1 MIKHFRIKNNF
12 LLSGLFFL
20 VTLFSVGSSLVSCSD
35 SEKIVTQTEE
45 KIVYVDGN
53 WMVVAS
59 KEVTVMTGESV
70 TLNVSVGGEEELKPE
85 YTCTSKDANIA
96 TVAVSEDN
104 NSIIITGV
112 ADGSTAISIECP
124 TNTKPLVATIPVTV
138 KQNAIR
144 ILAIGNSFSQ
154 DAVEQY
160 LHELAEAEGIS
171 TIIGNMFIGGCSL
184 ERHVKNARE
193 NAPAY
198 AYRKIGTDGK
208 KREKGKMSLEMVLAD
223 EDWDYVSLQ
232 QASTFSGMYETY
244 EASLPE
250 LIEYVKAR
258 LPKKTKLMLHQT
270 WAYASTSNHGG
281 FKNYNRDQLTMY
293 HAIVDAVKK
302 AGKAY
307 KIKMIIPTGTAI
319 QNARTSFI
327 GDHMNRDGHHLDVKV
342 GRYTAAC
349 TWFERIFKRNVIGN
363 PYAPESLD
371 EARKA
376 VAQKAAHAAVKH
388 PYKVTDLSERR

>member
-1 MIKHFRIKNNF
+1 MKQY
-12 LLSGLFFL
+12 
-20 VTLFSVGSSLVSCSD
+20 
-35 SEKIVTQTEE
+35 KIVV
-45 KIVYVDGN
+45 ICMCILLLLAGGVY
-53 WMVVAS
+53 AQQ
-59 KEVTVMTGESV
+59 KTV
-70 TLNVSVGGEEELKPE
+70 
-85 YTCTSKDANIA
+85 
-96 TVAVSEDN
+96 
-104 NSIIITGV
+104 
-112 ADGSTAISIECP
+112 
-124 TNTKPLVATIPVTV
+124 
-138 KQNAIR
+138 R

-171 TIIGNMFIGGCSL
+171 TIIGNMFIGGCTL
-184 ERHVKNARE
+184 ERHVKNARD

-208 KREKGKMSLEMVLAD
+208 KREKGKMSLETVLAD

-232 QASTFSGMYETY
+232 QASPFSGMYETY

-270 WAYASTSNHGG
+270 WAYASTSRHSG
-281 FKNYNRDQLTMY
+281 FKNYNCNQLTMY
-293 HAIVDAVKK
+293 QAIADAVKK
-302 AGKAY
+302 AAKAN
-307 KIKMIIPTGTAI
+307 KIKIVIPSGTAI

-327 GDHMNRDGHHLDVKV
+327 GDHLNRDGYHLDVKI

-349 TWFERIFKRNVIGN
+349 TWFERIFKHNVVGN
-363 PYAPESLD
+363 PYAPEGLD
-371 EARKA
+371 EVRKA

-388 PYKVTDLSERR
+388 PYKVTDLSITN

>member
-1 MIKHFRIKNNF
+1 MKQY
-12 LLSGLFFL
+12 
-20 VTLFSVGSSLVSCSD
+20 
-35 SEKIVTQTEE
+35 KIVV
-45 KIVYVDGN
+45 ICMCILLLLAGGVY
-53 WMVVAS
+53 AQQ
-59 KEVTVMTGESV
+59 KTV
-70 TLNVSVGGEEELKPE
+70 
-85 YTCTSKDANIA
+85 
-96 TVAVSEDN
+96 
-104 NSIIITGV
+104 
-112 ADGSTAISIECP
+112 
-124 TNTKPLVATIPVTV
+124 
-138 KQNAIR
+138 R

-184 ERHVKNARE
+184 ERHVKNARD

-198 AYRKIGTDGK
+198 AYRRIGTDGK
-208 KREKGKMSLEMVLAD
+208 KREKGKMSLEAVLAD

-232 QASTFSGMYETY
+232 QASPFSGMYETY

-270 WAYASTSNHGG
+270 WAYASTSKHSG
-281 FKNYNRDQLTMY
+281 FKNYNCNQLTMY
-293 HAIVDAVKK
+293 QAIADAVKK
-302 AGKAY
+302 AAKAN
-307 KIKMIIPTGTAI
+307 KIKIVIPSGTAI

-327 GDHMNRDGHHLDVKV
+327 GDHLNRDGYHLDVKI

-349 TWFERIFKRNVIGN
+349 TWFERIFKHNVIGN
-363 PYAPESLD
+363 PYTPEGLD

-388 PYKVTDLSERR
+388 PYKVTDLSITN

>member
-1 MIKHFRIKNNF
+1 MKQY
-12 LLSGLFFL
+12 
-20 VTLFSVGSSLVSCSD
+20 
-35 SEKIVTQTEE
+35 KIVVICMCILLLLAGGTYAQQ
-45 KIVYVDGN
+45 K
-53 WMVVAS
+53 
-59 KEVTVMTGESV
+59 TV
-70 TLNVSVGGEEELKPE
+70 
-85 YTCTSKDANIA
+85 
-96 TVAVSEDN
+96 
-104 NSIIITGV
+104 
-112 ADGSTAISIECP
+112 
-124 TNTKPLVATIPVTV
+124 
-138 KQNAIR
+138 R

-184 ERHVKNARE
+184 ERHVKNARD

-208 KREKGKMSLEMVLAD
+208 KREKGKMSLETVLAD

-232 QASTFSGMYETY
+232 QASPFSGMYETY

-270 WAYASTSNHGG
+270 WAYASTSKHSG
-281 FKNYNRDQLTMY
+281 FKNYNCNQLTMY
-293 HAIVDAVKK
+293 QAIANAVKK
-302 AGKAY
+302 AAKAN
-307 KIKMIIPTGTAI
+307 KIKIVIPSGTAI

-327 GDHMNRDGHHLDVKV
+327 GDHLNRDGYHLDVKI

-349 TWFERIFKRNVIGN
+349 TWFERIFKHNVVGN
-363 PYAPESLD
+363 PYTPEGLD

-388 PYKVTDLSERR
+388 PYKVTDLSITN

>member
-1 MIKHFRIKNNF
+1 MKQY
-12 LLSGLFFL
+12 
-20 VTLFSVGSSLVSCSD
+20 
-35 SEKIVTQTEE
+35 KIVV
-45 KIVYVDGN
+45 ICMCILLLLAGGVY
-53 WMVVAS
+53 AQQ
-59 KEVTVMTGESV
+59 KTV
-70 TLNVSVGGEEELKPE
+70 
-85 YTCTSKDANIA
+85 
-96 TVAVSEDN
+96 
-104 NSIIITGV
+104 
-112 ADGSTAISIECP
+112 
-124 TNTKPLVATIPVTV
+124 
-138 KQNAIR
+138 R

-184 ERHVKNARE
+184 ERHVKNARD

-208 KREKGKMSLEMVLAD
+208 KREKGKMSLETVLAD

-232 QASTFSGMYETY
+232 QASPFSGMYETY

-270 WAYASTSNHGG
+270 RAYASTSRHSG
-281 FKNYNRDQLTMY
+281 FKNYNCNQLTMY
-293 HAIVDAVKK
+293 QAIADAVKK
-302 AGKAY
+302 AAKAN
-307 KIKMIIPTGTAI
+307 KIKIVIPSGTAI

-327 GDHMNRDGHHLDVKV
+327 GDHLNRDGYHLDVKI

-349 TWFERIFKRNVIGN
+349 TWFERIFKHNVVGN
-363 PYAPESLD
+363 PYAPEGLD

-388 PYKVTDLSERR
+388 PYKVTELSITN

>member
-1 MIKHFRIKNNF
+1 MKQY
-12 LLSGLFFL
+12 
-20 VTLFSVGSSLVSCSD
+20 
-35 SEKIVTQTEE
+35 KIVV
-45 KIVYVDGN
+45 ICMCILLLLAGGVY
-53 WMVVAS
+53 AQQ
-59 KEVTVMTGESV
+59 KTV
-70 TLNVSVGGEEELKPE
+70 
-85 YTCTSKDANIA
+85 
-96 TVAVSEDN
+96 
-104 NSIIITGV
+104 
-112 ADGSTAISIECP
+112 
-124 TNTKPLVATIPVTV
+124 
-138 KQNAIR
+138 R

-184 ERHVKNARE
+184 ERHVKNARD

-208 KREKGKMSLEMVLAD
+208 KREKGKMSLETVLAD
-223 EDWDYVSLQ
+223 EAWDYVSLQ
-232 QASTFSGMYETY
+232 QASPFSGMYETY

-270 WAYASTSNHGG
+270 WAYASTSRHSG
-281 FKNYNRDQLTMY
+281 FKNYNCNQLTMY
-293 HAIVDAVKK
+293 QAIADAVKK
-302 AGKAY
+302 AAKAN
-307 KIKMIIPTGTAI
+307 KIKIVIPSGTAI

-327 GDHMNRDGHHLDVKV
+327 GDHLNRDGYHLDVKI

-349 TWFERIFKRNVIGN
+349 TWFERIFKHNVVGN
-363 PYAPESLD
+363 PYTPEGLD

-388 PYKVTDLSERR
+388 PYKVTDLSITN

>member
-1 MIKHFRIKNNF
+1 MKQY
-12 LLSGLFFL
+12 
-20 VTLFSVGSSLVSCSD
+20 
-35 SEKIVTQTEE
+35 KIVV
-45 KIVYVDGN
+45 ICMCILLLLAGGVY
-53 WMVVAS
+53 AQQ
-59 KEVTVMTGESV
+59 KTV
-70 TLNVSVGGEEELKPE
+70 
-85 YTCTSKDANIA
+85 
-96 TVAVSEDN
+96 
-104 NSIIITGV
+104 
-112 ADGSTAISIECP
+112 
-124 TNTKPLVATIPVTV
+124 
-138 KQNAIR
+138 R

-184 ERHVKNARE
+184 ERHVKNARD

-208 KREKGKMSLEMVLAD
+208 KREKGKMSLETVLAD

-232 QASTFSGMYETY
+232 QASPFSGMYETY

-270 WAYASTSNHGG
+270 WAYASTSRHSG
-281 FKNYNRDQLTMY
+281 FKNYNCNQLTMY
-293 HAIVDAVKK
+293 QAIADAVKK
-302 AGKAY
+302 AAKAN
-307 KIKMIIPTGTAI
+307 KIKIVIPSGTAI

-327 GDHMNRDGHHLDVKV
+327 GDHLNRDGYHLDVKI

-349 TWFERIFKRNVIGN
+349 TWFERIFKHNVVGN
-363 PYAPESLD
+363 PYTPEGLD

-388 PYKVTDLSERR
+388 PYKVTDLSITN

>member
-1 MIKHFRIKNNF
+1 MKQY
-12 LLSGLFFL
+12 
-20 VTLFSVGSSLVSCSD
+20 
-35 SEKIVTQTEE
+35 KIVV
-45 KIVYVDGN
+45 ICMCILLLLAGGVY
-53 WMVVAS
+53 AQQ
-59 KEVTVMTGESV
+59 KTV
-70 TLNVSVGGEEELKPE
+70 
-85 YTCTSKDANIA
+85 
-96 TVAVSEDN
+96 
-104 NSIIITGV
+104 
-112 ADGSTAISIECP
+112 
-124 TNTKPLVATIPVTV
+124 
-138 KQNAIR
+138 R

-232 QASTFSGMYETY
+232 QASPFSGMYETY

-270 WAYASTSNHGG
+270 WAYASTSKHSG
-281 FKNYNRDQLTMY
+281 FKNYNCNQLTMY
-293 HAIVDAVKK
+293 QAIANAVKK
-302 AGKAY
+302 AAKAN
-307 KIKMIIPTGTAI
+307 KIKIVIPSGTAI

-327 GDHMNRDGHHLDVKV
+327 GDHLNRDGYHLDVKI

-349 TWFERIFKRNVIGN
+349 TWFERIFKHNVVGN
-363 PYAPESLD
+363 PYAPEGLD

-388 PYKVTDLSERR
+388 PYKVTELSITN

>member
-1 MIKHFRIKNNF
+1 MKQY
-12 LLSGLFFL
+12 
-20 VTLFSVGSSLVSCSD
+20 
-35 SEKIVTQTEE
+35 KIVV
-45 KIVYVDGN
+45 ICMCILLLLAGGVY
-53 WMVVAS
+53 AQQ
-59 KEVTVMTGESV
+59 KTV
-70 TLNVSVGGEEELKPE
+70 
-85 YTCTSKDANIA
+85 
-96 TVAVSEDN
+96 
-104 NSIIITGV
+104 
-112 ADGSTAISIECP
+112 
-124 TNTKPLVATIPVTV
+124 
-138 KQNAIR
+138 R

-184 ERHVKNARE
+184 ERHVKNARD

-208 KREKGKMSLEMVLAD
+208 KREKGKMSLEAVLAD
-223 EDWDYVSLQ
+223 EAWDYVSLQ
-232 QASTFSGMYETY
+232 QASPFSGMYETY

-270 WAYASTSNHGG
+270 WAYASTSRHSG
-281 FKNYNRDQLTMY
+281 FKNYNCNQLTMY
-293 HAIVDAVKK
+293 QAIADAVKK
-302 AGKAY
+302 AAKAN
-307 KIKMIIPTGTAI
+307 KIKIVIPSGTAI

-327 GDHMNRDGHHLDVKV
+327 GDHLNRDGYHLDVKI

-349 TWFERIFKRNVIGN
+349 TWFERIFKHNVVGN
-363 PYAPESLD
+363 PYAPEGLD

-388 PYKVTDLSERR
+388 PYKVTDLSITN

>member
-1 MIKHFRIKNNF
+1 MKQY
-12 LLSGLFFL
+12 
-20 VTLFSVGSSLVSCSD
+20 
-35 SEKIVTQTEE
+35 KIVV
-45 KIVYVDGN
+45 ICMCILLLLAGGVY
-53 WMVVAS
+53 AQQ
-59 KEVTVMTGESV
+59 KTV
-70 TLNVSVGGEEELKPE
+70 
-85 YTCTSKDANIA
+85 
-96 TVAVSEDN
+96 
-104 NSIIITGV
+104 
-112 ADGSTAISIECP
+112 
-124 TNTKPLVATIPVTV
+124 
-138 KQNAIR
+138 R

-184 ERHVKNARE
+184 ERHVKNARD

-208 KREKGKMSLEMVLAD
+208 KREKGKMSLETVLAD

-232 QASTFSGMYETY
+232 QASPFSGMYETY

-250 LIEYVKAR
+250 LLEYVKAR

-270 WAYASTSNHGG
+270 WAYASTSRHSG
-281 FKNYNRDQLTMY
+281 FKNYNCNQLTMY
-293 HAIVDAVKK
+293 QAIADAVKK
-302 AGKAY
+302 AAKAN
-307 KIKMIIPTGTAI
+307 KIKIVIPSGTAI

-327 GDHMNRDGHHLDVKV
+327 GDHLNRDGYHLDVKI

-349 TWFERIFKRNVIGN
+349 TWFERIFKHNVVGN
-363 PYAPESLD
+363 PYTPEGLD

-388 PYKVTDLSERR
+388 PYKVTDLSITN

>member
-1 MIKHFRIKNNF
+1 MKQY
-12 LLSGLFFL
+12 
-20 VTLFSVGSSLVSCSD
+20 
-35 SEKIVTQTEE
+35 KIVA
-45 KIVYVDGN
+45 ICMCILLLLAGGVY
-53 WMVVAS
+53 AQQ
-59 KEVTVMTGESV
+59 KTV
-70 TLNVSVGGEEELKPE
+70 
-85 YTCTSKDANIA
+85 
-96 TVAVSEDN
+96 
-104 NSIIITGV
+104 
-112 ADGSTAISIECP
+112 
-124 TNTKPLVATIPVTV
+124 
-138 KQNAIR
+138 R

-184 ERHVKNARE
+184 ERHVKNARD

-208 KREKGKMSLEMVLAD
+208 KREKGKMSLEAVLAD
-223 EDWDYVSLQ
+223 EAWDYVSLQ
-232 QASTFSGMYETY
+232 QASPFSGMYETY

-270 WAYASTSNHGG
+270 WAYASTSKHSG
-281 FKNYNRDQLTMY
+281 FKNYNCNQLTMY
-293 HAIVDAVKK
+293 QAIADAVKK
-302 AGKAY
+302 AAKAN
-307 KIKMIIPTGTAI
+307 KIKIVIPSGTAI

-327 GDHMNRDGHHLDVKV
+327 GDHLNRDGYHLDVKI

-349 TWFERIFKRNVIGN
+349 TWFERIFKHNVVGN
-363 PYAPESLD
+363 PYAPEGLD
-371 EARKA
+371 EVRKA

-388 PYKVTDLSERR
+388 PYKVTELSITN

>member
-1 MIKHFRIKNNF
+1 MKQY
-12 LLSGLFFL
+12 
-20 VTLFSVGSSLVSCSD
+20 
-35 SEKIVTQTEE
+35 KIVV
-45 KIVYVDGN
+45 ICMCILLLLAGGVY
-53 WMVVAS
+53 AQQ
-59 KEVTVMTGESV
+59 KTV
-70 TLNVSVGGEEELKPE
+70 
-85 YTCTSKDANIA
+85 
-96 TVAVSEDN
+96 
-104 NSIIITGV
+104 
-112 ADGSTAISIECP
+112 
-124 TNTKPLVATIPVTV
+124 
-138 KQNAIR
+138 R

-184 ERHVKNARE
+184 ERHVKNARD

-208 KREKGKMSLEMVLAD
+208 KREKGKMSLEAVLAD

-232 QASTFSGMYETY
+232 QASPFSGMYETY

-270 WAYASTSNHGG
+270 WAYASTSKHSG
-281 FKNYNRDQLTMY
+281 FKNYNCNQLTMY
-293 HAIVDAVKK
+293 QAIADAVKK
-302 AGKAY
+302 AAKVN
-307 KIKMIIPTGTAI
+307 KIKIVIPSGTAI

-327 GDHMNRDGHHLDVKV
+327 GDHLNRDGYHLDVKV

-349 TWFERIFKRNVIGN
+349 TWFERIFKHNVVGN
-363 PYAPESLD
+363 PYAPEGLD

-388 PYKVTDLSERR
+388 PYKVTDLFITN

>member
-1 MIKHFRIKNNF
+1 MKQY
-12 LLSGLFFL
+12 
-20 VTLFSVGSSLVSCSD
+20 
-35 SEKIVTQTEE
+35 KIVVICMCILLLLAGGAYAQQ
-45 KIVYVDGN
+45 K
-53 WMVVAS
+53 
-59 KEVTVMTGESV
+59 TV
-70 TLNVSVGGEEELKPE
+70 
-85 YTCTSKDANIA
+85 
-96 TVAVSEDN
+96 
-104 NSIIITGV
+104 
-112 ADGSTAISIECP
+112 
-124 TNTKPLVATIPVTV
+124 
-138 KQNAIR
+138 R

-184 ERHVKNARE
+184 ERHVKNARD

-208 KREKGKMSLEMVLAD
+208 KREKGKMSLETVLAD

-232 QASTFSGMYETY
+232 QASPFSGMYETY

-270 WAYASTSNHGG
+270 WAYASTSKHSG
-281 FKNYNRDQLTMY
+281 FKNYNCNQLTMY
-293 HAIVDAVKK
+293 QAIADAVKK
-302 AGKAY
+302 AAKAN
-307 KIKMIIPTGTAI
+307 KIKIVIPSGTAI

-327 GDHMNRDGHHLDVKV
+327 GDHLNRDGYHLDVKV

-349 TWFERIFKRNVIGN
+349 TWFERIFKHNVVGN
-363 PYAPESLD
+363 PYAPEGLD

-388 PYKVTDLSERR
+388 PYKVTDLFITN

>member
-1 MIKHFRIKNNF
+1 MCI
-12 LLSGLFFL
+12 LLLLAG
-20 VTLFSVGSSLVSCSD
+20 GAYAQQ
-35 SEKIVTQTEE
+35 K
-45 KIVYVDGN
+45 
-53 WMVVAS
+53 
-59 KEVTVMTGESV
+59 TV
-70 TLNVSVGGEEELKPE
+70 
-85 YTCTSKDANIA
+85 
-96 TVAVSEDN
+96 
-104 NSIIITGV
+104 
-112 ADGSTAISIECP
+112 
-124 TNTKPLVATIPVTV
+124 
-138 KQNAIR
+138 R

-184 ERHVKNARE
+184 ERHVKNARD

-270 WAYASTSNHGG
+270 WAYA
-281 FKNYNRDQLTMY
+281 D
-293 HAIVDAVKK
+293 
-302 AGKAY
+302 
-307 KIKMIIPTGTAI
+307 
-319 QNARTSFI
+319 
-327 GDHMNRDGHHLDVKV
+327 
-342 GRYTAAC
+342 
-349 TWFERIFKRNVIGN
+349 
-363 PYAPESLD
+363 
-371 EARKA
+371 RKS
-376 VAQKAAHAAVKH
+376 VV
-388 PYKVTDLSERR
+388 

>member
-1 MIKHFRIKNNF
+1 MKQY
-12 LLSGLFFL
+12 
-20 VTLFSVGSSLVSCSD
+20 
-35 SEKIVTQTEE
+35 KIVV
-45 KIVYVDGN
+45 ICMCILLLLAGGVY
-53 WMVVAS
+53 AQQ
-59 KEVTVMTGESV
+59 KTV
-70 TLNVSVGGEEELKPE
+70 
-85 YTCTSKDANIA
+85 
-96 TVAVSEDN
+96 
-104 NSIIITGV
+104 
-112 ADGSTAISIECP
+112 
-124 TNTKPLVATIPVTV
+124 
-138 KQNAIR
+138 R

-184 ERHVKNARE
+184 ERHVKNARD

-208 KREKGKMSLEMVLAD
+208 KREKGKMSLETVLAD

-232 QASTFSGMYETY
+232 QASPFSGMYETY

-270 WAYASTSNHGG
+270 WAYASTSRHSG
-281 FKNYNRDQLTMY
+281 FKNYNCNQLTMY
-293 HAIVDAVKK
+293 QAIADAVKK
-302 AGKAY
+302 AAQAN
-307 KIKMIIPTGTAI
+307 KIKIVIPSGTAI

-327 GDHMNRDGHHLDVKV
+327 GDHLNRDGYHLDVKI

-349 TWFERIFKRNVIGN
+349 TWFERIFKHNVVGN
-363 PYAPESLD
+363 PYTPEGLD

-388 PYKVTDLSERR
+388 PYKVTDLSITN

>member
-1 MIKHFRIKNNF
+1 MKQY
-12 LLSGLFFL
+12 
-20 VTLFSVGSSLVSCSD
+20 
-35 SEKIVTQTEE
+35 KIVV
-45 KIVYVDGN
+45 ICMCILLLLAGGVY
-53 WMVVAS
+53 AQQ
-59 KEVTVMTGESV
+59 KTV
-70 TLNVSVGGEEELKPE
+70 
-85 YTCTSKDANIA
+85 
-96 TVAVSEDN
+96 
-104 NSIIITGV
+104 
-112 ADGSTAISIECP
+112 
-124 TNTKPLVATIPVTV
+124 
-138 KQNAIR
+138 R

-184 ERHVKNARE
+184 ERHVKNARD

-208 KREKGKMSLEMVLAD
+208 KREKGKMSLETVLAD

-232 QASTFSGMYETY
+232 QASPFSGMYETY

-270 WAYASTSNHGG
+270 WAYASTSKHSG
-281 FKNYNRDQLTMY
+281 FKNYNCNQLTMY
-293 HAIVDAVKK
+293 QAIADAVKK
-302 AGKAY
+302 AAKAN
-307 KIKMIIPTGTAI
+307 KIKIVIPSGTAI

-327 GDHMNRDGHHLDVKV
+327 GDHLNRDGYHLDVKI

-349 TWFERIFKRNVIGN
+349 TWFERIFKHNVVGN
-363 PYAPESLD
+363 PYTLEGLD

-388 PYKVTDLSERR
+388 PYKVTDLSITN

>member
-1 MIKHFRIKNNF
+1 MCI
-12 LLSGLFFL
+12 LLLLAG
-20 VTLFSVGSSLVSCSD
+20 G
-35 SEKIVTQTEE
+35 
-45 KIVYVDGN
+45 VY
-53 WMVVAS
+53 AQQ
-59 KEVTVMTGESV
+59 KTV
-70 TLNVSVGGEEELKPE
+70 
-85 YTCTSKDANIA
+85 
-96 TVAVSEDN
+96 
-104 NSIIITGV
+104 
-112 ADGSTAISIECP
+112 
-124 TNTKPLVATIPVTV
+124 
-138 KQNAIR
+138 R

-184 ERHVKNARE
+184 ERHVKNARD

-307 KIKMIIPTGTAI
+307 KIKMIIPSGTAI

-327 GDHMNRDGHHLDVKV
+327 GDHLNRDGYHLDVKI

-349 TWFERIFKRNVIGN
+349 TWFERIFKHNVVGN
-363 PYAPESLD
+363 PYAPEGLD

-388 PYKVTDLSERR
+388 PYKVTELSITN

>member
-1 MIKHFRIKNNF
+1 MKQY
-12 LLSGLFFL
+12 
-20 VTLFSVGSSLVSCSD
+20 
-35 SEKIVTQTEE
+35 KIVV
-45 KIVYVDGN
+45 ICMCILLLLAGGVY
-53 WMVVAS
+53 AQQ
-59 KEVTVMTGESV
+59 KTV
-70 TLNVSVGGEEELKPE
+70 
-85 YTCTSKDANIA
+85 
-96 TVAVSEDN
+96 
-104 NSIIITGV
+104 
-112 ADGSTAISIECP
+112 
-124 TNTKPLVATIPVTV
+124 
-138 KQNAIR
+138 R

-184 ERHVKNARE
+184 ERHVKNARD

-208 KREKGKMSLEMVLAD
+208 KRDKGKMSLETVLAD

-232 QASTFSGMYETY
+232 QASPFSGMYETY

-270 WAYASTSNHGG
+270 WAYASTSRHSG
-281 FKNYNRDQLTMY
+281 FKNYNCNQLTMY
-293 HAIVDAVKK
+293 QAIADAVKK
-302 AGKAY
+302 AAKAN
-307 KIKMIIPTGTAI
+307 KIKIVIPSGTAI

-327 GDHMNRDGHHLDVKV
+327 GDHLNRDGYNLDVKI

-349 TWFERIFKRNVIGN
+349 TWFERIFKHNVVGN
-363 PYAPESLD
+363 PYTPEGLD

-388 PYKVTDLSERR
+388 PYKVTDLSITN

>member
-1 MIKHFRIKNNF
+1 MKQY
-12 LLSGLFFL
+12 
-20 VTLFSVGSSLVSCSD
+20 
-35 SEKIVTQTEE
+35 KIVV
-45 KIVYVDGN
+45 ICMCILLLLAGGVY
-53 WMVVAS
+53 AQQ
-59 KEVTVMTGESV
+59 KTV
-70 TLNVSVGGEEELKPE
+70 
-85 YTCTSKDANIA
+85 
-96 TVAVSEDN
+96 
-104 NSIIITGV
+104 
-112 ADGSTAISIECP
+112 
-124 TNTKPLVATIPVTV
+124 
-138 KQNAIR
+138 R

-184 ERHVKNARE
+184 ERHVKNARD

-208 KREKGKMSLEMVLAD
+208 KREKGKMSLEAVLAD

-232 QASTFSGMYETY
+232 QASPFSGMYETY

-270 WAYASTSNHGG
+270 WAYASTSRHSG
-281 FKNYNRDQLTMY
+281 FKNYNCNQLTMY
-293 HAIVDAVKK
+293 QAIADAVKK
-302 AGKAY
+302 AAKAN
-307 KIKMIIPTGTAI
+307 KIKIVIPSGTAI

-327 GDHMNRDGHHLDVKV
+327 GDHLNRDGYHLDVKI

-349 TWFERIFKRNVIGN
+349 TWFERIFKHNVVEN
-363 PYAPESLD
+363 PYTPEGLD

-388 PYKVTDLSERR
+388 PYKVTDLSITN

>member
-1 MIKHFRIKNNF
+1 MKQY
-12 LLSGLFFL
+12 
-20 VTLFSVGSSLVSCSD
+20 
-35 SEKIVTQTEE
+35 KIVVICMCILLLLAGGAYAQQ
-45 KIVYVDGN
+45 K
-53 WMVVAS
+53 
-59 KEVTVMTGESV
+59 TV
-70 TLNVSVGGEEELKPE
+70 
-85 YTCTSKDANIA
+85 
-96 TVAVSEDN
+96 
-104 NSIIITGV
+104 
-112 ADGSTAISIECP
+112 
-124 TNTKPLVATIPVTV
+124 
-138 KQNAIR
+138 R

-184 ERHVKNARE
+184 ERHVKNARD

-208 KREKGKMSLEMVLAD
+208 KREKGKMSLETVLAD

-232 QASTFSGMYETY
+232 QASPFSGMYETY

-270 WAYASTSNHGG
+270 WAYASTSRHSG
-281 FKNYNRDQLTMY
+281 FKNYNCNQLTMY
-293 HAIVDAVKK
+293 QAIADAVKK
-302 AGKAY
+302 AAKAN
-307 KIKMIIPTGTAI
+307 KIKIVIPSGTAI

-327 GDHMNRDGHHLDVKV
+327 GDHLNRDGYHLDVKI

-349 TWFERIFKRNVIGN
+349 TWFERIFKHNVVGN
-363 PYAPESLD
+363 PYTPEGLD

-388 PYKVTDLSERR
+388 PYKVTDLSITN

>member
-1 MIKHFRIKNNF
+1 MKQY
-12 LLSGLFFL
+12 
-20 VTLFSVGSSLVSCSD
+20 
-35 SEKIVTQTEE
+35 KIVV
-45 KIVYVDGN
+45 ICMCILLLLAGGVY
-53 WMVVAS
+53 AQQ
-59 KEVTVMTGESV
+59 KTV
-70 TLNVSVGGEEELKPE
+70 
-85 YTCTSKDANIA
+85 
-96 TVAVSEDN
+96 
-104 NSIIITGV
+104 
-112 ADGSTAISIECP
+112 
-124 TNTKPLVATIPVTV
+124 
-138 KQNAIR
+138 R

-171 TIIGNMFIGGCSL
+171 NIIGNMFIGGCSL
-184 ERHVKNARE
+184 ERHVKNARD

-208 KREKGKMSLEMVLAD
+208 KREKGKMSLETVLAD

-232 QASTFSGMYETY
+232 QASPFSGMYETY

-270 WAYASTSNHGG
+270 WAYASTSKHSG
-281 FKNYNRDQLTMY
+281 FKNYNCNQLTMY
-293 HAIVDAVKK
+293 QAIADAVKK
-302 AGKAY
+302 AAKAN
-307 KIKMIIPTGTAI
+307 KIKIVIPSGTAI

-327 GDHMNRDGHHLDVKV
+327 GDHLNRDGYHLDVKI

-349 TWFERIFKRNVIGN
+349 TWFERIFKHNVVGN
-363 PYAPESLD
+363 PYAPEGLD
-371 EARKA
+371 EVRKA

-388 PYKVTDLSERR
+388 PYKVTELSITN

>member
-1 MIKHFRIKNNF
+1 MKQY
-12 LLSGLFFL
+12 
-20 VTLFSVGSSLVSCSD
+20 
-35 SEKIVTQTEE
+35 KIVVICMCILLLLAGGAYAQQ
-45 KIVYVDGN
+45 K
-53 WMVVAS
+53 
-59 KEVTVMTGESV
+59 TV
-70 TLNVSVGGEEELKPE
+70 
-85 YTCTSKDANIA
+85 
-96 TVAVSEDN
+96 
-104 NSIIITGV
+104 
-112 ADGSTAISIECP
+112 
-124 TNTKPLVATIPVTV
+124 
-138 KQNAIR
+138 R

-184 ERHVKNARE
+184 ERHVKNARD

-208 KREKGKMSLEMVLAD
+208 KREKGKMSLETVLAD

-232 QASTFSGMYETY
+232 QASPFSGMYETY

-270 WAYASTSNHGG
+270 WAYASTSKHSG
-281 FKNYNRDQLTMY
+281 FKNYNCNQLTMY
-293 HAIVDAVKK
+293 QAIADAVKK
-302 AGKAY
+302 AAKAN
-307 KIKMIIPTGTAI
+307 KIKIVIPSGTAI

-327 GDHMNRDGHHLDVKV
+327 GDHLNRDGYHLDVKI

-349 TWFERIFKRNVIGN
+349 TWFERIFKHNVVGN
-363 PYAPESLD
+363 PYVPEGLD

-388 PYKVTDLSERR
+388 PYKVTELSITN

>member
-1 MIKHFRIKNNF
+1 MKQY
-12 LLSGLFFL
+12 
-20 VTLFSVGSSLVSCSD
+20 
-35 SEKIVTQTEE
+35 KIVV
-45 KIVYVDGN
+45 ICMCILLLLAGGVY
-53 WMVVAS
+53 AQQ
-59 KEVTVMTGESV
+59 KTV
-70 TLNVSVGGEEELKPE
+70 
-85 YTCTSKDANIA
+85 
-96 TVAVSEDN
+96 
-104 NSIIITGV
+104 
-112 ADGSTAISIECP
+112 
-124 TNTKPLVATIPVTV
+124 
-138 KQNAIR
+138 R

-184 ERHVKNARE
+184 ERHVKNARD

-208 KREKGKMSLEMVLAD
+208 KREKGKMSLETVLAD

-232 QASTFSGMYETY
+232 QASPFSGMYETY

-270 WAYASTSNHGG
+270 WAYASTSRHSG
-281 FKNYNRDQLTMY
+281 FKNYNCNQLTMY
-293 HAIVDAVKK
+293 QAIADAVKK
-302 AGKAY
+302 AAKAN
-307 KIKMIIPTGTAI
+307 KIKIVIPSGTAI

-327 GDHMNRDGHHLDVKV
+327 GDHLNRDGYHLDVKI

-349 TWFERIFKRNVIGN
+349 TWFERIFKHNVVGN
-363 PYAPESLD
+363 PYAPEGLD
-371 EARKA
+371 EARKT

-388 PYKVTDLSERR
+388 PYKVTELSITN

>member
-1 MIKHFRIKNNF
+1 MKQY
-12 LLSGLFFL
+12 
-20 VTLFSVGSSLVSCSD
+20 
-35 SEKIVTQTEE
+35 KIVV
-45 KIVYVDGN
+45 ICMCILLLLAGGVY
-53 WMVVAS
+53 AQQ
-59 KEVTVMTGESV
+59 KTV
-70 TLNVSVGGEEELKPE
+70 
-85 YTCTSKDANIA
+85 
-96 TVAVSEDN
+96 
-104 NSIIITGV
+104 
-112 ADGSTAISIECP
+112 
-124 TNTKPLVATIPVTV
+124 
-138 KQNAIR
+138 R

-184 ERHVKNARE
+184 ERHVKNARD

-208 KREKGKMSLEMVLAD
+208 KREKGKMSLEAVLAD
-223 EDWDYVSLQ
+223 EAWDYVSLQ
-232 QASTFSGMYETY
+232 QASPFSGMYETY

-270 WAYASTSNHGG
+270 WAYASTSKHSG
-281 FKNYNRDQLTMY
+281 FKNYNCNQLTMY
-293 HAIVDAVKK
+293 QAIADAVKK
-302 AGKAY
+302 AAKAN
-307 KIKMIIPTGTAI
+307 KIKIVIPSGTAI

-327 GDHMNRDGHHLDVKV
+327 GDHLNRDGYHLDVKI

-349 TWFERIFKRNVIGN
+349 TWFERIFKHNVIGN
-363 PYAPESLD
+363 PYAPEGLD

-388 PYKVTDLSERR
+388 PYKVTDLSITN

>member
-1 MIKHFRIKNNF
+1 MKQYRNVVICMCI
-12 LLSGLFFL
+12 LLLLAG
-20 VTLFSVGSSLVSCSD
+20 G
-35 SEKIVTQTEE
+35 
-45 KIVYVDGN
+45 VY
-53 WMVVAS
+53 AQQ
-59 KEVTVMTGESV
+59 KTV
-70 TLNVSVGGEEELKPE
+70 
-85 YTCTSKDANIA
+85 
-96 TVAVSEDN
+96 
-104 NSIIITGV
+104 
-112 ADGSTAISIECP
+112 
-124 TNTKPLVATIPVTV
+124 
-138 KQNAIR
+138 R

-184 ERHVKNARE
+184 ERHVKNARD

-208 KREKGKMSLEMVLAD
+208 KRERGKMSLEAVLAD

-232 QASTFSGMYETY
+232 QASPFSGMYETY

-270 WAYASTSNHGG
+270 WAYASTSKHSG
-281 FKNYNRDQLTMY
+281 FKNYNCNQLTMY
-293 HAIVDAVKK
+293 QAITDAVKK
-302 AGKAY
+302 AAKVN
-307 KIKMIIPTGTAI
+307 KIKIVIPSGTAI

-327 GDHMNRDGHHLDVKV
+327 GDHLNRDGHHLDVKI

-349 TWFERIFKRNVIGN
+349 TWFECIFKHNVVGN
-363 PYAPESLD
+363 PYGPEGLD

-376 VAQKAAHAAVKH
+376 VAQKAAHAAVKR
-388 PYKVTDLSERR
+388 PYKITDLSITN

>member
-1 MIKHFRIKNNF
+1 MLNY
-12 LLSGLFFL
+12 
-20 VTLFSVGSSLVSCSD
+20 SVAELRLYLNVMKQY
-35 SEKIVTQTEE
+35 KIVV
-45 KIVYVDGN
+45 ICMCILLLLAGGVY
-53 WMVVAS
+53 AQQ
-59 KEVTVMTGESV
+59 KTV
-70 TLNVSVGGEEELKPE
+70 
-85 YTCTSKDANIA
+85 
-96 TVAVSEDN
+96 
-104 NSIIITGV
+104 
-112 ADGSTAISIECP
+112 
-124 TNTKPLVATIPVTV
+124 
-138 KQNAIR
+138 R

-184 ERHVKNARE
+184 ERHVKNARD

-208 KREKGKMSLEMVLAD
+208 KREKGKMSLEAVLAD
-223 EDWDYVSLQ
+223 EAWDYVSLQ
-232 QASTFSGMYETY
+232 QASPFSGMYETY

-270 WAYASTSNHGG
+270 WAYASTSKHSG
-281 FKNYNRDQLTMY
+281 FKNYNCNQLTMY
-293 HAIVDAVKK
+293 QAIADAVKK
-302 AGKAY
+302 AAKAN
-307 KIKMIIPTGTAI
+307 KIKIVIPSGTAI

-327 GDHMNRDGHHLDVKV
+327 GDHLNRDGYHLDVKI

-349 TWFERIFKRNVIGN
+349 TWFERIFKHNVVGN
-363 PYAPESLD
+363 PYAPEGLD
-371 EARKA
+371 EVRKA

-388 PYKVTDLSERR
+388 PYKVTELSITN

>member
-1 MIKHFRIKNNF
+1 MKQY
-12 LLSGLFFL
+12 
-20 VTLFSVGSSLVSCSD
+20 
-35 SEKIVTQTEE
+35 KIVVICMCILLLLAGGAYAQQ
-45 KIVYVDGN
+45 K
-53 WMVVAS
+53 
-59 KEVTVMTGESV
+59 TV
-70 TLNVSVGGEEELKPE
+70 
-85 YTCTSKDANIA
+85 
-96 TVAVSEDN
+96 
-104 NSIIITGV
+104 
-112 ADGSTAISIECP
+112 
-124 TNTKPLVATIPVTV
+124 
-138 KQNAIR
+138 R

-184 ERHVKNARE
+184 ERHVKNARD

-208 KREKGKMSLEMVLAD
+208 KREKGKMSLEAVLAD

-232 QASTFSGMYETY
+232 QASPFSGMYETY

-270 WAYASTSNHGG
+270 WAYASTSKHSG
-281 FKNYNRDQLTMY
+281 FKNYNCNQLTMY
-293 HAIVDAVKK
+293 QAIADAVKK
-302 AGKAY
+302 AAKAN
-307 KIKMIIPTGTAI
+307 KIKIVIPSGTAI

-327 GDHMNRDGHHLDVKV
+327 GDHLNRDGYHLDVKI

-349 TWFERIFKRNVIGN
+349 TWFERIFKHNVVGN
-363 PYAPESLD
+363 PYAPEGLD

-376 VAQKAAHAAVKH
+376 VAQKADHAAVKH
-388 PYKVTDLSERR
+388 PYKVTDLFITN

>member
-1 MIKHFRIKNNF
+1 MKQY
-12 LLSGLFFL
+12 
-20 VTLFSVGSSLVSCSD
+20 
-35 SEKIVTQTEE
+35 KIVV
-45 KIVYVDGN
+45 ICMCILLLLAGGVY
-53 WMVVAS
+53 AQQ
-59 KEVTVMTGESV
+59 KTV
-70 TLNVSVGGEEELKPE
+70 
-85 YTCTSKDANIA
+85 
-96 TVAVSEDN
+96 
-104 NSIIITGV
+104 
-112 ADGSTAISIECP
+112 
-124 TNTKPLVATIPVTV
+124 
-138 KQNAIR
+138 R

-184 ERHVKNARE
+184 ERHVKNARD

-208 KREKGKMSLEMVLAD
+208 KREKGKMSLEAVLAD
-223 EDWDYVSLQ
+223 EAWDYVSLQ
-232 QASTFSGMYETY
+232 QASPFSGMYETY

-270 WAYASTSNHGG
+270 WAYASTSKHSG
-281 FKNYNRDQLTMY
+281 FKNYNCNQLTMY
-293 HAIVDAVKK
+293 QAIANAVKK
-302 AGKAY
+302 AAKAN
-307 KIKMIIPTGTAI
+307 KIKIVIPSGTAI

-327 GDHMNRDGHHLDVKV
+327 GDHLNRDGYHLDVKI

-349 TWFERIFKRNVIGN
+349 TWFERIFKHNVVGN
-363 PYAPESLD
+363 PYAPEGLD
-371 EARKA
+371 EARKT

-388 PYKVTDLSERR
+388 PYKVTELSITN

>member
-1 MIKHFRIKNNF
+1 MFM
-12 LLSGLFFL
+12 LLILA
-20 VTLFSVGSSLVSCSD
+20 VGAYGQR
-35 SEKIVTQTEE
+35 K
-45 KIVYVDGN
+45 
-53 WMVVAS
+53 VV
-59 KEVTVMTGESV
+59 K
-70 TLNVSVGGEEELKPE
+70 
-85 YTCTSKDANIA
+85 
-96 TVAVSEDN
+96 
-104 NSIIITGV
+104 
-112 ADGSTAISIECP
+112 
-124 TNTKPLVATIPVTV
+124 
-138 KQNAIR
+138 

-171 TIIGNMFIGGCSL
+171 TIIGNMYIGGCSL
-184 ERHVKNARE
+184 ERHVKNARD
-193 NAPAY
+193 NASAY

-208 KREKGKMSLEMVLAD
+208 KREKSKMSLETVLAD

-232 QASTFSGMYETY
+232 QASPFSGMYETY

-270 WAYASTSNHGG
+270 WAYASTSKHSG

-293 HAIVDAVKK
+293 QAIVDAVKK
-302 AGKAY
+302 AAKANKV
-307 KIKMIIPTGTAI
+307 KIIIPSGTAI

-327 GDHMNRDGHHLDVKV
+327 GDHLNRDGYHLDVKV

-349 TWFERIFKRNVIGN
+349 TWFERIFKHNVVGN
-363 PYAPESLD
+363 PYGPEGLD
-371 EARKA
+371 EARKT

-388 PYKVTDLSERR
+388 PYKVTDLCSVPCRRVEAP

>member
-1 MIKHFRIKNNF
+1 MKQY
-12 LLSGLFFL
+12 
-20 VTLFSVGSSLVSCSD
+20 
-35 SEKIVTQTEE
+35 KIVV
-45 KIVYVDGN
+45 ICMCILLLLAGGVY
-53 WMVVAS
+53 AQQ
-59 KEVTVMTGESV
+59 KTV
-70 TLNVSVGGEEELKPE
+70 
-85 YTCTSKDANIA
+85 
-96 TVAVSEDN
+96 
-104 NSIIITGV
+104 
-112 ADGSTAISIECP
+112 
-124 TNTKPLVATIPVTV
+124 
-138 KQNAIR
+138 R

-184 ERHVKNARE
+184 ERHVKNARD

-208 KREKGKMSLEMVLAD
+208 KREKGKMSLEAVLAD

-232 QASTFSGMYETY
+232 QASPFSGMYETY

-270 WAYASTSNHGG
+270 WAYASTSRHSG
-281 FKNYNRDQLTMY
+281 FKNYNCNQLTMY
-293 HAIVDAVKK
+293 QVIADAVKK
-302 AGKAY
+302 AAKAN
-307 KIKMIIPTGTAI
+307 KIKIVIPSGTAI

-327 GDHMNRDGHHLDVKV
+327 GDHLNRDGYHLDVKI

-349 TWFERIFKRNVIGN
+349 TWFERIFKHNVVGN
-363 PYAPESLD
+363 PYTPEGLD

-388 PYKVTDLSERR
+388 PYKVTDLSITN

>member
-1 MIKHFRIKNNF
+1 MKQY
-12 LLSGLFFL
+12 
-20 VTLFSVGSSLVSCSD
+20 
-35 SEKIVTQTEE
+35 KIVV
-45 KIVYVDGN
+45 ICMCILLLLAGGVY
-53 WMVVAS
+53 AQQ
-59 KEVTVMTGESV
+59 KTV
-70 TLNVSVGGEEELKPE
+70 
-85 YTCTSKDANIA
+85 
-96 TVAVSEDN
+96 
-104 NSIIITGV
+104 
-112 ADGSTAISIECP
+112 
-124 TNTKPLVATIPVTV
+124 
-138 KQNAIR
+138 R

-184 ERHVKNARE
+184 ERHVKNARD

-208 KREKGKMSLEMVLAD
+208 KREKGKMSLETVLAD

-232 QASTFSGMYETY
+232 QASPFSGMYETY

-258 LPKKTKLMLHQT
+258 LPKRTKLMLHQT
-270 WAYASTSNHGG
+270 WAYASTSKHSG
-281 FKNYNRDQLTMY
+281 FKNYNCNQLTMY
-293 HAIVDAVKK
+293 QAIADAVKK
-302 AGKAY
+302 AAKAN
-307 KIKMIIPTGTAI
+307 KIKIVIPSGTAI

-327 GDHMNRDGHHLDVKV
+327 GDHLNRDGYHLDVKI

-349 TWFERIFKRNVIGN
+349 TWFERIFKHNVVGN
-363 PYAPESLD
+363 PYAPEGLD
-371 EARKA
+371 EARKT

-388 PYKVTDLSERR
+388 PYKVTELSITN

>member
-1 MIKHFRIKNNF
+1 MKQY
-12 LLSGLFFL
+12 
-20 VTLFSVGSSLVSCSD
+20 
-35 SEKIVTQTEE
+35 KIVV
-45 KIVYVDGN
+45 ICMCILLLLAGGVY
-53 WMVVAS
+53 AQQ
-59 KEVTVMTGESV
+59 KTV
-70 TLNVSVGGEEELKPE
+70 
-85 YTCTSKDANIA
+85 
-96 TVAVSEDN
+96 
-104 NSIIITGV
+104 
-112 ADGSTAISIECP
+112 
-124 TNTKPLVATIPVTV
+124 
-138 KQNAIR
+138 R

-184 ERHVKNARE
+184 ERHVKNARD

-208 KREKGKMSLEMVLAD
+208 KREKGKMSLEAVLAD
-223 EDWDYVSLQ
+223 EAWDYVSLQ
-232 QASTFSGMYETY
+232 QASPFSGMYETY
-244 EASLPE
+244 EVSLPE

-270 WAYASTSNHGG
+270 WAYASTSRHSG
-281 FKNYNRDQLTMY
+281 FKNYNCNQLTMY
-293 HAIVDAVKK
+293 QAIADAVKK
-302 AGKAY
+302 AAKAN
-307 KIKMIIPTGTAI
+307 KIKIVIPSGTAI

-327 GDHMNRDGHHLDVKV
+327 GDHLNRDGYHLDVKV

-349 TWFERIFKRNVIGN
+349 TWFERIFKHNVVGN
-363 PYAPESLD
+363 PYAPEGLD

-388 PYKVTDLSERR
+388 PYKVTELSITN

>member
-1 MIKHFRIKNNF
+1 MKQY
-12 LLSGLFFL
+12 
-20 VTLFSVGSSLVSCSD
+20 
-35 SEKIVTQTEE
+35 KIVV
-45 KIVYVDGN
+45 ICMCILLLLAGGVY
-53 WMVVAS
+53 AQQ
-59 KEVTVMTGESV
+59 KTV
-70 TLNVSVGGEEELKPE
+70 
-85 YTCTSKDANIA
+85 
-96 TVAVSEDN
+96 
-104 NSIIITGV
+104 
-112 ADGSTAISIECP
+112 
-124 TNTKPLVATIPVTV
+124 
-138 KQNAIR
+138 R

-184 ERHVKNARE
+184 ERHVKNARD

-208 KREKGKMSLEMVLAD
+208 KREKGKMSLEAVLAD
-223 EDWDYVSLQ
+223 EAWDYVSLQ
-232 QASTFSGMYETY
+232 QASPFSGMYETY

-270 WAYASTSNHGG
+270 WAYASTSKHSG
-281 FKNYNRDQLTMY
+281 FKNYNCNQLTMY
-293 HAIVDAVKK
+293 QAIADAVKK
-302 AGKAY
+302 AAKAN
-307 KIKMIIPTGTAI
+307 KIKIVIPSGTAI

-327 GDHMNRDGHHLDVKV
+327 GDHLNRDGYHLDVKI

-349 TWFERIFKRNVIGN
+349 TWFERIFKHNVVGN
-363 PYAPESLD
+363 PYAPEGLD

-388 PYKVTDLSERR
+388 PYKVTDLFITN

>member
-1 MIKHFRIKNNF
+1 MKQY
-12 LLSGLFFL
+12 
-20 VTLFSVGSSLVSCSD
+20 
-35 SEKIVTQTEE
+35 KIVV
-45 KIVYVDGN
+45 ICMCILLLLAGGVY
-53 WMVVAS
+53 AQQ
-59 KEVTVMTGESV
+59 KTV
-70 TLNVSVGGEEELKPE
+70 
-85 YTCTSKDANIA
+85 
-96 TVAVSEDN
+96 
-104 NSIIITGV
+104 
-112 ADGSTAISIECP
+112 
-124 TNTKPLVATIPVTV
+124 
-138 KQNAIR
+138 R

-184 ERHVKNARE
+184 ERHVKNARD

-208 KREKGKMSLEMVLAD
+208 KREKGKMSLEAVLAD
-223 EDWDYVSLQ
+223 EAWDYVSLQ
-232 QASTFSGMYETY
+232 QASPFSGMYETY

-270 WAYASTSNHGG
+270 WAYASTSKHSG
-281 FKNYNRDQLTMY
+281 FKNYNCNQLTMY
-293 HAIVDAVKK
+293 QAIADAVKK
-302 AGKAY
+302 AAKAN
-307 KIKMIIPTGTAI
+307 KIKIVIPSGTAI

-327 GDHMNRDGHHLDVKV
+327 GDHLNRDGYHLDVKI

-349 TWFERIFKRNVIGN
+349 TWFERIFKHNVVGN
-363 PYAPESLD
+363 PYAPEGLD

-388 PYKVTDLSERR
+388 PYKVTELSITN

>member
-1 MIKHFRIKNNF
+1 MKQY
-12 LLSGLFFL
+12 
-20 VTLFSVGSSLVSCSD
+20 
-35 SEKIVTQTEE
+35 KIVV
-45 KIVYVDGN
+45 ICMCILLLLAGGVY
-53 WMVVAS
+53 AQQ
-59 KEVTVMTGESV
+59 KTV
-70 TLNVSVGGEEELKPE
+70 
-85 YTCTSKDANIA
+85 
-96 TVAVSEDN
+96 
-104 NSIIITGV
+104 
-112 ADGSTAISIECP
+112 
-124 TNTKPLVATIPVTV
+124 
-138 KQNAIR
+138 R

-184 ERHVKNARE
+184 ERHVKNARD

-208 KREKGKMSLEMVLAD
+208 KREKGKMSLEAVLAD
-223 EDWDYVSLQ
+223 EAWDYVSLQ
-232 QASTFSGMYETY
+232 QASPFSGMYETY

-270 WAYASTSNHGG
+270 WAYASTSKHSG
-281 FKNYNRDQLTMY
+281 FKNYNCNQLTMY
-293 HAIVDAVKK
+293 QAIADAVKK
-302 AGKAY
+302 AVKAN
-307 KIKMIIPTGTAI
+307 KIKIVIPSGTAI

-327 GDHMNRDGHHLDVKV
+327 GDHLNRDGYHLDVKI

-349 TWFERIFKRNVIGN
+349 TWFERIFKHNVVGN
-363 PYAPESLD
+363 PYAPEGLD

-388 PYKVTDLSERR
+388 PYKVTELSITN

>member
-1 MIKHFRIKNNF
+1 MKQY
-12 LLSGLFFL
+12 
-20 VTLFSVGSSLVSCSD
+20 
-35 SEKIVTQTEE
+35 KIVV
-45 KIVYVDGN
+45 ICMCILLLLAGGVY
-53 WMVVAS
+53 AQQ
-59 KEVTVMTGESV
+59 KTV
-70 TLNVSVGGEEELKPE
+70 
-85 YTCTSKDANIA
+85 
-96 TVAVSEDN
+96 
-104 NSIIITGV
+104 
-112 ADGSTAISIECP
+112 
-124 TNTKPLVATIPVTV
+124 
-138 KQNAIR
+138 R

-184 ERHVKNARE
+184 ERHVKNARD

-208 KREKGKMSLEMVLAD
+208 KREKGKMSLETVLAD

-232 QASTFSGMYETY
+232 QASPFSGMYETY

-270 WAYASTSNHGG
+270 WAYASTSKHSG
-281 FKNYNRDQLTMY
+281 FKNYNCNQLIMY
-293 HAIVDAVKK
+293 QAIADAVKIAAK
-302 AGKAY
+302 VN
-307 KIKMIIPTGTAI
+307 KIKIVIPSGTAI

-327 GDHMNRDGHHLDVKV
+327 GDHLNRDGYHLDVKI

-349 TWFERIFKRNVIGN
+349 TWFERIFKHNVIGN
-363 PYAPESLD
+363 PYAPEGLD

-388 PYKVTDLSERR
+388 PYKVTDLSITN